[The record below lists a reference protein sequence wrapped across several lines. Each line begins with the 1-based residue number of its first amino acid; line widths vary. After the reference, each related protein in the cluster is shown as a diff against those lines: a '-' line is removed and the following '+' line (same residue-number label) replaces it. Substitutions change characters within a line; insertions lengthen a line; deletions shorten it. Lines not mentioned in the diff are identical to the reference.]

1 MIKSTK
7 VSIKFA
13 NKNKKDTLVQIID
26 EYRRVVSFFIDSLWS
41 LEKVPVLVPKDITD
55 KCDTWL
61 SARMKQCAS
70 KQASGIVR
78 GTQAKQRKRL
88 YAIQKM
94 IEDNRL
100 EEAKK
105 LQKIYDNTII
115 TKPVVDDL
123 EMELSSQ
130 IVSKVD
136 MQNDTQFDG
145 WITLTSIGN
154 KIKLALP
161 FKKTKHLNRLLN
173 RGGTL
178 TSGVRLSKCGATFMV
193 NTPDVSPV
201 SDGVTIGI
209 DIGQNSCISVSN
221 GQVVECDPHGHTYMS
236 ICKELAR
243 KKKGSKAF
251 NRKQKHRAN
260 FIHYCVNR
268 INFDGVKNMR
278 IERIRQLRTGVRTSR
293 LLSGWSYKKV
303 FDALRGKVETLGV
316 QVTELSPTYT
326 SQRCSKCGRVRK
338 ANRKGKVYTCDHCGL
353 TMDADVNAA
362 INISLLLPEI
372 PKEVRLKGL
381 NKTGFFW
388 NLSGISLDCH
398 EPIVRDALKTNFE
411 TDCNV
416 C

>member
-1 MIKSTK
+1 MIRSTK

-13 NKNKKDTLVQIID
+13 NKNKKDTLTQIID
-26 EYRRVVSFFIDSLWS
+26 EYRRVVSFFIDTLWS

-78 GTQAKQRKRL
+78 GTQAKQHKRL

-105 LQKIYDNTII
+105 LQKIYDSTLI
-115 TKPVVDDL
+115 TKPSIDNL

-154 KIKLALP
+154 KIKLILP
-161 FKKTKHLNRLLN
+161 FKKTKHFNRLLN
-173 RGGTL
+173 RGGML
-178 TSGVRLSKCGATFMV
+178 TSGVRLSKRGASFAMKL
-193 NTPDVSPV
+193 PDAPTI
-201 SDGVTIGI
+201 SDGSTIGI
-209 DIGQNSCISVSN
+209 DIGQNACVSVSN

-251 NRKQKHRAN
+251 NRKQKHRDN
-260 FIHYCVNR
+260 FIHYCVNQ
-268 INFDGVKNMR
+268 INFDGAKNVR
-278 IERIRQLRTGVRTSR
+278 IEKIRQLRTGVRVSR
-293 LLSGWSYKKV
+293 LLSGWSYKEV

-338 ANRKGKVYTCDHCGL
+338 ANRNGKVYKCDYCGL
-353 TMDADVNAA
+353 TMDADINAA
-362 INISLLLPEI
+362 VNISLPLPEI

-381 NKTGFFW
+381 NKEGFFW
-388 NLSGISLDCH
+388 NPYGISLDCH
-398 EPIVRDALKTNFE
+398 EPIVRDALKTDLE
-411 TDCNV
+411 TNYNV